1 MRCPGWGYCMS
12 NREQTTCVSSV
23 SCTFKQIY
31 VIGTLLHLDWILMD
45 HKIRA
50 HTETHTAAHK
60 HFALLRK
67 LDCLVK
73 IKMQRMC
80 PISSFNTYAIN
91 FCSPLNVWKV
101 WVCVCVYEF
110 RGLSAL
116 WLAYSGQWM
125 HSVSHSHSKSALD
138 AGTII
143 SRILLLCCRW
153 HSFGNMWWSEMMIVF
168 RRLTT
173 PPDLRNM
180 SYLNL
185 LEHSFGRRHAD

>member
-101 WVCVCVYEF
+101 WVCVCVCMNSEDSAHYGWHIQANECILY
-110 RGLSAL
+110 RIHIQKALSMRAL
-116 WLAYSGQWM
+116 L
-125 HSVSHSHSKSALD
+125 SHVFYYYVA
-138 AGTII
+138 AGIPSEI
-143 SRILLLCCRW
+143 CDEAK
-153 HSFGNMWWSEMMIVF
+153 WW
-168 RRLTT
+168 
-173 PPDLRNM
+173 
-180 SYLNL
+180 
-185 LEHSFGRRHAD
+185 